1 LFSDNTL
8 INNKVVFLNIIKQLD
23 DVLIQGYVNDLG
35 IQIVQKMLDLYTQQS
50 IIYLEEINK
59 AVNDKSQQGWTTSC
73 HKMKGAAGSVGLV
86 TVFNYLVKIEKSV
99 EPWQQKTTNYVELFD
114 LNDRGILSL
123 KEYLNTK
130 KASD

>member
-1 LFSDNTL
+1 M
-8 INNKVVFLNIIKQLD
+8 NIIKQLD

-123 KEYLNTK
+123 TEYLNTK

>member
-1 LFSDNTL
+1 
-8 INNKVVFLNIIKQLD
+8 VVFLNNINQLD
-23 DVLIQGYVNDLG
+23 NILLQGYINDLG
-35 IQIVQKMLDLYTQQS
+35 ILLVQKMLDLYTQQS

-123 KEYLNTK
+123 TEYLNTK